1 MDKPIIQV
9 KDLWFN
15 YNKDNDDKK
24 KSKKINYDD
33 PNIEWVL
40 KDVNL
45 EVNAGEFVAIIGQ
58 NGAGKTTLVKHFN
71 GLNNAVKGEVI
82 VNHRNVKDIPFKEIA
97 AEVGYVYQNP
107 DHQIFNLTVDE
118 EISFG
123 LKHLGESEEQIAE
136 RVKEVRAT
144 VGLVELEDDYPFAL
158 GRGERQKLAVASIL
172 SMNPP
177 ILIIDEP
184 TTGLDWKGGMAM
196 MNLIRELHQQGHTII
211 MITHDMR
218 IVSLYAQRVVVMAQ
232 GEILL
237 DGTPKEVFKE
247 DEILSKAFLQPPQI
261 NRICKGLSEEFNMPL
276 DILSVDEAIE
286 SYKSLI
292 YRGKSQ

>member
-1 MDKPIIQV
+1 MMDKPIILV

-24 KSKKINYDD
+24 KSKKINNDD

-123 LKHLGESEEQIAE
+123 LKHLG
-136 RVKEVRAT
+136 
-144 VGLVELEDDYPFAL
+144 
-158 GRGERQKLAVASIL
+158 
-172 SMNPP
+172 
-177 ILIIDEP
+177 
-184 TTGLDWKGGMAM
+184 
-196 MNLIRELHQQGHTII
+196 
-211 MITHDMR
+211 
-218 IVSLYAQRVVVMAQ
+218 
-232 GEILL
+232 
-237 DGTPKEVFKE
+237 
-247 DEILSKAFLQPPQI
+247 
-261 NRICKGLSEEFNMPL
+261 
-276 DILSVDEAIE
+276 
-286 SYKSLI
+286 
-292 YRGKSQ
+292 

>member
-1 MDKPIIQV
+1 M
-9 KDLWFN
+9 
-15 YNKDNDDKK
+15 
-24 KSKKINYDD
+24 
-33 PNIEWVL
+33 
-40 KDVNL
+40 
-45 EVNAGEFVAIIGQ
+45 
-58 NGAGKTTLVKHFN
+58 
-71 GLNNAVKGEVI
+71 
-82 VNHRNVKDIPFKEIA
+82 
-97 AEVGYVYQNP
+97 
-107 DHQIFNLTVDE
+107 
-118 EISFG
+118 
-123 LKHLGESEEQIAE
+123 
-136 RVKEVRAT
+136 
-144 VGLVELEDDYPFAL
+144 GLVELEDDYPFAL

-276 DILSVDEAIE
+276 DILSVDEAFE

-292 YRGKSQ
+292 SRGKSQ